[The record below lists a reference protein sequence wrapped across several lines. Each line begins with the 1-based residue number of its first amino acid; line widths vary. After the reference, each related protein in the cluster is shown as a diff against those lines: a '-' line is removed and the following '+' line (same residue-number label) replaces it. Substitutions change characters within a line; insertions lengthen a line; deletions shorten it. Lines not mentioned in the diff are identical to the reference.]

1 MYAQKSSSLSRKL
14 LAKPAA
20 VFALMTIAIVLI
32 IAVFAYPLAPDNTPY
47 ANRMIVEYSV
57 KPPGFSNTVLLVPKK
72 IVEKQSSKLYRWFM
86 GTPSSFHFIPI
97 NHYWFEKERLG
108 VQHYIDEGLQD
119 SLYFSYEELLPV
131 TKSAFNNLELRQ
143 YLIEHNIRQ
152 QYYYLGTDRY
162 GRDILSRLLVGARV
176 SIAVGI
182 VAVFLS
188 LSIGIILGAI
198 AGYYGGKVDQA
209 VMWVINILWAIPTLL
224 LVFAI
229 TLTIGKGFWNIFIA
243 IGLTM
248 WVSTARLIRGQV
260 MALKEMEYITAAKAL
275 GFSDRRI
282 IFKHILPNIA
292 GPIMVMAASIFATAI
307 LVEAGLSFLGIGVQP
322 PQPSWGLMIKEHYNF
337 LITNRPMLA
346 IIPGVAIMVL
356 VYAFNV
362 LGNALRDVLD
372 VKE

>member
-131 TKSAFNNLELRQ
+131 TKSTFNNLELRQ
-143 YLIEHNIRQ
+143 YLIEHNIWQ

-182 VAVFLS
+182 VTVLLS

-209 VMWVINILWAIPTLL
+209 VMWVINILW
-224 LVFAI
+224 
-229 TLTIGKGFWNIFIA
+229 
-243 IGLTM
+243 
-248 WVSTARLIRGQV
+248 
-260 MALKEMEYITAAKAL
+260 
-275 GFSDRRI
+275 
-282 IFKHILPNIA
+282 
-292 GPIMVMAASIFATAI
+292 
-307 LVEAGLSFLGIGVQP
+307 
-322 PQPSWGLMIKEHYNF
+322 
-337 LITNRPMLA
+337 
-346 IIPGVAIMVL
+346 
-356 VYAFNV
+356 
-362 LGNALRDVLD
+362 
-372 VKE
+372 